1 MQSRKRNNFEF
12 ITGCKSS
19 LSAKSCISVALQKLC
34 KKMMTRNRRLN
45 EGAAYEAYNKDLM
58 TIFNVYETMWAVV
71 INNEELV
78 SMSNVRN
85 PFNQSTFV
93 WTSQHQQCH
102 YYSLALTGCWS
113 DANNILFTALR
124 VWSSRPA
131 GRPAGSFGWVVRLSR
146 TTHRWSRTFIVTQ
159 LVEVKL

>member
-1 MQSRKRNNFEF
+1 
-12 ITGCKSS
+12 
-19 LSAKSCISVALQKLC
+19 
-34 KKMMTRNRRLN
+34 MMKRNRRLN
-45 EGAAYEAYNKDLM
+45 EGAAYEVHNKDLM

-102 YYSLALTGCWS
+102 YYSLALTGC
-113 DANNILFTALR
+113 
-124 VWSSRPA
+124 
-131 GRPAGSFGWVVRLSR
+131 
-146 TTHRWSRTFIVTQ
+146 
-159 LVEVKL
+159 